1 MKGKDPDAFLDDIK
15 AEIDAERYVDYSL
28 TPEAAERIRKRWAN
42 DVTPDG
48 YKKIKPEEFFDGA
61 WP

>member
-1 MKGKDPDAFLDDIK
+1 MKEKDPDAFLDDIK
-15 AEIDAERYVDYSL
+15 AEIDAERDVDYSV
-28 TPEAAERIRKRWAN
+28 TPEEGERILKRWAN
-42 DVTPDG
+42 DVTPEG